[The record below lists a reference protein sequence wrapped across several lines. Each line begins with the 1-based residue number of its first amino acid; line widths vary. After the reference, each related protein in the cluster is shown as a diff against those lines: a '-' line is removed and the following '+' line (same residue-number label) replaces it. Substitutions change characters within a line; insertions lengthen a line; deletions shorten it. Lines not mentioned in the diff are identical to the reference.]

1 VCDVNSKYLAQGRD
15 LAGGDRVTPYKDYR
29 KLLEDKNVDAVVVA
43 TNAHWHVLQT
53 IAACQAGKDVYME
66 KPVGNFIGEGKFAIE
81 AARKYNRIVQI
92 GTQQRFQQHYRRA
105 VDVVQAGKLGEI
117 SMVKVWD
124 CENTSPGFG
133 SPADTAPPAE
143 LDWDMYVGPSAF
155 RPYNPSMYY
164 NYGYDWFRIA
174 GAGHQV
180 AWGVHH
186 FDVVLWA
193 MGVKWPEKITAIGGN
208 YAFRDNRDWPNTFTA
223 MCEFGPGP
231 VAKNGFVL
239 QYEMRMGAKR
249 DTRTH
254 SKMFLGTGASMQLDR
269 VGYTITEELRRASRP
284 PVPPKVIE
292 EVLAADDHMDA
303 VRIFLDNVRQRK
315 QPFANVETGH
325 LATNVGH
332 LMNIAW
338 QTGRTIRWDGAKEQ
352 VVGDPEANKLV
363 RQQYRA
369 PWKLAV

>member
-1 VCDVNSKYLAQGRD
+1 
-15 LAGGDRVTPYKDYR
+15 
-29 KLLEDKNVDAVVVA
+29 
-43 TNAHWHVLQT
+43 
-53 IAACQAGKDVYME
+53 
-66 KPVGNFIGEGKFAIE
+66 VGNFIGEGKFAIE

-269 VGYTITEELRRASRP
+269 VGYTIT
-284 PVPPKVIE
+284 KVIE